1 MGIGNSTAR
10 YIEAGGV
17 SFEVD
22 IPDACAS
29 IDTRSRGYERREGKG
44 KEGGEG
50 GGSLSRAR
58 HSGTLV
64 MKYSDTNGN
73 SNPITSTSVNKK
85 LSKL

>member
-64 MKYSDTNGN
+64 MKYSRYKWQLESDHEHFG
-73 SNPITSTSVNKK
+73 
-85 LSKL
+85 